1 MFDRKLF
8 KAKVVAAGMTLEGV
22 AKELGINPATLDRK
36 MSGISDFYRHEIQIL
51 RKLLKLSSANVDEI
65 FFADELT

>member
-1 MFDRKLF
+1 MFDRKKF
-8 KAKVVAAGMTLEGV
+8 KAKVVFMGMTLEGV

-36 MSGISDFYRHEIQIL
+36 MSGISDFYRHEIQFL
-51 RKLLKLSSANVDEI
+51 RKLLCLSPAEVDEI